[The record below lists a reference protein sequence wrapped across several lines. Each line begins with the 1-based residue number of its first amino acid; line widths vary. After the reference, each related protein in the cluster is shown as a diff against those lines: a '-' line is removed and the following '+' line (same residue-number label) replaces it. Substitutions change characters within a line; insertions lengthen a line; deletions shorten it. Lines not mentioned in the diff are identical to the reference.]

1 MYESLISGTLLLDNK
16 VNKESDQKLN
26 IQTIELKRENSQAKR
41 SIITFYKDSDTS
53 LWRSQAKLF
62 FKGAK
67 SWVKQTD

>member
-1 MYESLISGTLLLDNK
+1 MYESLSSGTLLIDNK

-62 FKGAK
+62 F
-67 SWVKQTD
+67 